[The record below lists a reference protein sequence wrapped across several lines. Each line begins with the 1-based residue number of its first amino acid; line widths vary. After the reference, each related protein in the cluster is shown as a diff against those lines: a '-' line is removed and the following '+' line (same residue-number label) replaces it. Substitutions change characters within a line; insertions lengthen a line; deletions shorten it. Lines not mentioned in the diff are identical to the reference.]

1 MLPHGAST
9 GAPCTVGSPGLPGW
23 LCRRPLGIRRLR
35 ACDWRGLGCIPLQ
48 VGPALARPHPGLT
61 DPPRTL
67 ASISPG
73 FALGPLWEAHSGF
86 LSLGTCP

>member
-48 VGPALARPHPGLT
+48 VGPALTRPHPGLT

-73 FALGPLWEAHSGF
+73 FALGPLWEAHGGF